1 MTSAVTPHFE
11 LPAELPT
18 LNGIRGVAILLVL
31 IHTTNVLTD
40 WSDPLGHGLARLAG
54 LGWVGVQLFFVLSG
68 FLITRNLLKTQG
80 AAGYF
85 RAFYGRRFL
94 RIFPLYYAT
103 LLFFF
108 VVLPLVGYVPQGIR
122 DDQPTQIWLWLFLSN
137 WTQQIGWGGLSL
149 PHFWSLAVEEQFY
162 LLWPLVVF
170 NRTPKQLLRI
180 CALIAIVSLG
190 IRCYMVWRSYPPLL
204 IYTSSL
210 CRMDALAMGASVA
223 AFAHMPRGLNVMVN
237 RRAWLL
243 GAAVALLLGGKL
255 IPHGFGMT
263 DPAGQTLGYS
273 MLGAIC
279 ALVIAASV
287 ASECLPKGAWGRVFG
302 FSWLRNVGKYSYA
315 MYVFHAPLGAYVGVV
330 LLERLGWRSHPST
343 AEAFAYEAAIGVCTY
358 ALAWCSYHLL
368 EKHFLKLKRHFVA
381 AAPI

>member
-1 MTSAVTPHFE
+1 MNPAVAPRFE

-18 LNGIRGVAILLVL
+18 LNGIRGVAIFLVL

-40 WSDPLGHGLARLAG
+40 WDDPLGHGLARLAG

-80 AAGYF
+80 AKGYF
-85 RAFYGRRFL
+85 KAFYGRRFL

-103 LLFFF
+103 LFFFF
-108 VVLPLVGYVPQGIR
+108 VLLPWVGHVPPGVEADR
-122 DDQPTQIWLWLFLSN
+122 PTQIWLWLFLSN

-170 NRTPKQLLRI
+170 SRTPKQLLRI
-180 CALIAIVSLG
+180 CALIAVASLA
-190 IRCYMVWRSYPPLL
+190 IRCAMVWHGCPPLL

-223 AFAHMPRGLNVMVN
+223 AWAHMPRGVDSMVS

-243 GAAVALLLGGKL
+243 GAAAALLVAGKL
-255 IPHGFGMT
+255 IPQGFGMT

-279 ALVIAASV
+279 ALVIAASL
-287 ASECLPKGAWGRVFG
+287 ASECLPKGIWSRVFA
-302 FSWLRNVGKYSYA
+302 SPWLQSVGKYSYA
-315 MYVFHAPLGAYVGVV
+315 MYVFHAPLGGYVGLV
-330 LLERLGWRSHPST
+330 LLDRLGWHSHPT
-343 AEAFAYEAAIGVCTY
+343 TLQAFAYEVAIGVCTF
-358 ALAWCSYHLL
+358 ALAWCSYHVL

-381 AAPI
+381 TPPG